1 MLLNVIRLLL
11 PTQNMGVNHGA
22 KVLYS
27 ARGLYIQDAATI
39 LRGLARERG
48 MKIPM
53 IDVDCSNVCFKVGK
67 NVQSLAS
74 FLMRWATPGLR
85 VIPSCDAKVRPISK
99 QATNQRKANRD
110 KNRIKSSVLR
120 KDIRELR
127 RRCYCDV
134 NSRDEILTD
143 INVKERACKTA
154 ETASN
159 NVIQTDLA
167 EKLEKELEQ
176 SVAHSSNI
184 AGGFVDR
191 VMTAEFQADAL
202 MMGRSIS
209 GVTLMIVSSDADIPI
224 IAGDDCIAIKEFTK
238 DGGIEVVCT
247 SRSTLCHA
255 LSFLSDEDRRHTTF
269 HPAEHPIFEGVSD
282 RKLRALMALILGC
295 DVYPKG
301 MSGVGAKSLADIVNI
316 KYPAFK
322 KRCPHASL
330 FGYLKK
336 YLYSKTDGFHNDVVH
351 TYLRAIVYEPTNA
364 LPENE
369 DSNCNDN
376 QPTCYRTYLGG
387 SPPTKLPAY
396 LEEFADPNTEIFA
409 GPEMK
414 MCRGVGIYTHRFLA
428 ADGFR
433 VCAGCD
439 GVVCQHCMMNIEAN
453 PYCLPCYAQE
463 KLVPMALKK

>member
-176 SVAHSSNI
+176 SVAHSSNKSKI
-184 AGGFVDR
+184 KPNAKRKRYRKCHSHGCPVN
-191 VMTAEFQADAL
+191 
-202 MMGRSIS
+202 
-209 GVTLMIVSSDADIPI
+209 SSNPEHRH
-224 IAGDDCIAIKEFTK
+224 IKYHKVPRF
-238 DGGIEVVCT
+238 
-247 SRSTLCHA
+247 
-255 LSFLSDEDRRHTTF
+255 
-269 HPAEHPIFEGVSD
+269 PAELKGKRPRKVS
-282 RKLRALMALILGC
+282 
-295 DVYPKG
+295 
-301 MSGVGAKSLADIVNI
+301 
-316 KYPAFK
+316 
-322 KRCPHASL
+322 
-330 FGYLKK
+330 
-336 YLYSKTDGFHNDVVH
+336 VVH
-351 TYLRAIVYEPTNA
+351 RQGIIFHRREILR
-364 LPENE
+364 
-369 DSNCNDN
+369 
-376 QPTCYRTYLGG
+376 RMRM
-387 SPPTKLPAY
+387 
-396 LEEFADPNTEIFA
+396 DP
-409 GPEMK
+409 
-414 MCRGVGIYTHRFLA
+414 
-428 ADGFR
+428 
-433 VCAGCD
+433 
-439 GVVCQHCMMNIEAN
+439 CQ
-453 PYCLPCYAQE
+453 LT
-463 KLVPMALKK
+463 LVPGVP